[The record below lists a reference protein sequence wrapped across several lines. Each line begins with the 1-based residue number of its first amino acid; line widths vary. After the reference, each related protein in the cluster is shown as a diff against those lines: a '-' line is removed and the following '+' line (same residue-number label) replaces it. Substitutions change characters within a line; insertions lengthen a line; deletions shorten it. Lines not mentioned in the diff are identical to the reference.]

1 MNRKRG
7 RENCVVFALV
17 FLGVGT
23 CLYAADSERYV
34 LWYDEP
40 AAEWT
45 EALPVGN
52 GRLGAMCF
60 GGVQE
65 ARIQLNEESVWAG
78 PPVPQANPAMR
89 EVLEPARQAWF
100 AGDYRRVHQLLQP
113 AMGERISPRSYQTL
127 GDLRIKHTDLPA
139 EVTQYRRELDL
150 DTATATTT
158 YQVGDISYTRQVFA
172 SPVDDVIVIHLEASE
187 PHAITAGVSLDRPAD
202 FSVTALPNGD
212 LLMSGQAEHGG
223 KHLGVRWS
231 ARLRVK
237 INGGTLQSTNE
248 TLQIKNADSATLLL
262 TAVTDYNRADPSA
275 PLVDDLEDRCA
286 AILDDVTD
294 KEFGQIRAA
303 HLEAHRELFRRV
315 DLDLQ
320 GWEAAKLPTSE
331 RLDRV
336 RDGDDDPA
344 LVALYFQYGRYL
356 LISCSRP
363 GCLPSNL
370 QGLWNEHLEAPWNSD
385 YHLNI
390 NTQMHYWPA
399 EVTGLSECHL
409 PFFDF
414 TERLVPSGRETA
426 QQVFGC
432 RGATAGHTTDVWH
445 WTAIIGRLEWG
456 LWPHGLGW
464 NALHFMEHY
473 RYTGDEDFLRHR
485 AYPVLRDVSLFYL
498 DYLTP
503 HPTTGQLVAGPDNSP
518 ENRYRGSDGQNYAV
532 SMGPSM
538 SQEIIWEVF
547 SSTLAAAEILRI
559 EDRFVDEVRLAREKL
574 QRPEIGVDGRLMEW
588 ALPFGEPEP
597 GHRHISHLFGVH
609 PGQQYNRRDT
619 PEMIAAA
626 RRTIDF
632 RLAHGGGHTGW
643 SRAWIINFFA
653 RFGDGSLAYRHVMAL
668 LAKSTHPNLLDN
680 HPPFQIDGNFGG
692 TAGVAE
698 MLLQSHIQDGPP
710 NGPL

>member
-1 MNRKRG
+1 M
-7 RENCVVFALV
+7 
-17 FLGVGT
+17 
-23 CLYAADSERYV
+23 
-34 LWYDEP
+34 
-40 AAEWT
+40 
-45 EALPVGN
+45 
-52 GRLGAMCF
+52 
-60 GGVQE
+60 
-65 ARIQLNEESVWAG
+65 
-78 PPVPQANPAMR
+78 
-89 EVLEPARQAWF
+89 
-100 AGDYRRVHQLLQP
+100 
-113 AMGERISPRSYQTL
+113 
-127 GDLRIKHTDLPA
+127 
-139 EVTQYRRELDL
+139 
-150 DTATATTT
+150 
-158 YQVGDISYTRQVFA
+158 
-172 SPVDDVIVIHLEASE
+172 
-187 PHAITAGVSLDRPAD
+187 
-202 FSVTALPNGD
+202 
-212 LLMSGQAEHGG
+212 
-223 KHLGVRWS
+223 
-231 ARLRVK
+231 
-237 INGGTLQSTNE
+237 
-248 TLQIKNADSATLLL
+248 
-262 TAVTDYNRADPSA
+262 
-275 PLVDDLEDRCA
+275 
-286 AILDDVTD
+286 
-294 KEFGQIRAA
+294 
-303 HLEAHRELFRRV
+303 
-315 DLDLQ
+315 
-320 GWEAAKLPTSE
+320 
-331 RLDRV
+331 
-336 RDGDDDPA
+336 
-344 LVALYFQYGRYL
+344 YFQYGRYL

-370 QGLWNEHLEAPWNSD
+370 QGLWNEHLESPWNSD

-432 RGATAGHTTDVWH
+432 RGAMAGHTTDVWH

-503 HPTTGQLVAGPDNSP
+503 HPITGQLVAGPDNSP

-547 SSTLAAAEILRI
+547 SSTLAAAELLRI
-559 EDRFVDEVRLAREKL
+559 EDSLVDEIRLARGKL
-574 QRPEIGVDGRLMEW
+574 QRPEIGGDGRLMEW
-588 ALPFGEPEP
+588 ALPFAEPEP

-653 RFGDGSLAYRHVMAL
+653 RFGDGPLAYR
-668 LAKSTHPNLLDN
+668 
-680 HPPFQIDGNFGG
+680 QRDGSVGEEHAPEP
-692 TAGVAE
+692 AG
-698 MLLQSHIQDGPP
+698 
-710 NGPL
+710 